1 MATATSLA
9 PEIAAELQPLVAR
22 ARHLKAHRTRH
33 QSASTAH
40 LHVIMMLEAEG
51 PLTMTLLAEA
61 IDVSLSSATGLVSR
75 MEERGLVERLHDSA
89 DRRVVRVRL
98 TDAGRAVTEEHEL
111 LHQRQMA
118 RLLDAMTPDEQRT
131 CLAAVRIVR
140 ATIERVGFDP
150 ESEPACPFHPD
161 TREISTR

>member
-9 PEIAAELQPLVAR
+9 PEIAAALQPLVAR

-33 QSASTAH
+33 QSTSTAH

-51 PLTMTLLAEA
+51 PLTMTRLAEA

-75 MEERGLVERLHDSA
+75 MEERGLLERLHEDT

-111 LHQRQMA
+111 LHQQQVA
-118 RLLDAMTPDEQRT
+118 RLIDAMTPDEQRT
-131 CLAAVRIVR
+131 CLAALRIVR
-140 ATIERVGFDP
+140 STIERLGFDP
-150 ESEPACPFHPD
+150 GSEPACPFHPD
-161 TREISTR
+161 AREISTR

>member
-9 PEIAAELQPLVAR
+9 PEIAAELPPLVAR

-51 PLTMTLLAEA
+51 PLMMTRLAEA

-89 DRRVVRVRL
+89 DRRVVHVRL

-111 LHQRQMA
+111 LHVQQMA

-140 ATIERVGFDP
+140 STIERLGFDP
-150 ESEPACPFHPD
+150 EPACPFHPD
-161 TREISTR
+161 TREIGAR

>member
-51 PLTMTLLAEA
+51 PLTMTRLAEA

-75 MEERGLVERLHDSA
+75 MEERGLVERLHDSV

-98 TDAGRAVTEEHEL
+98 TDAGRAVTEEQEF
-111 LHQRQMA
+111 LHQQQMA
-118 RLLDAMTPDEQRT
+118 RLVEAMTPDEQRT
-131 CLAAVRIVR
+131 CLAAVRIIR
-140 ATIERVGFDP
+140 STIERLGFDP
-150 ESEPACPFHPD
+150 EPEPACPFHPD
-161 TREISTR
+161 TREISAR